1 MVITKNSTRYQLF
14 LRTRIVLLLLFV
26 VCAGAQVNA
35 QTFQSTSSYPMTQ
48 HASQA
53 VDASVAGS
61 YRAYEST
68 IYEPFTAASPSSNS
82 SNAPA
87 GITGRK
93 NTTINPGNEGE
104 WGENSDGGKQ
114 ENSYPIGEPWI
125 MLLFA
130 AAGAVVVYMKQRKKA
145 EA

>member
-26 VCAGAQVNA
+26 VSVGAQVNA
-35 QTFQSTSSYPMTQ
+35 QTFQSTSSYPMAQ

-82 SNAPA
+82 NDAPA
-87 GITGRK
+87 NISGRR
-93 NTTINPGNEGE
+93 NADDDGFG
-104 WGENSDGGKQ
+104 GNSDGGNQ
-114 ENSYPIGEPWI
+114 ADSYPVGEPWI
-125 MLLFA
+125 MLAFA
-130 AAGAVVVYMKQRKKA
+130 AMAAVVITLRKKQTA
-145 EA
+145 

>member
-26 VCAGAQVNA
+26 VSVGAQVNA

-48 HASQA
+48 QGYQA
-53 VDASVAGS
+53 IEVNQAGS

-82 SNAPA
+82 NDAPA
-87 GITGRK
+87 NISGRR
-93 NTTINPGNEGE
+93 NADDDGFG
-104 WGENSDGGKQ
+104 GNSDGGEQ
-114 ENSYPIGEPWI
+114 ADSYPVGEPWI
-125 MLLFA
+125 MLAFA
-130 AAGAVVVYMKQRKKA
+130 AMAAVVITLRKKQTA
-145 EA
+145 

>member
-26 VCAGAQVNA
+26 VSVGAQVNA
-35 QTFQSTSSYPMTQ
+35 QTFQSTSSYPMAQ
-48 HASQA
+48 QGYQA
-53 VDASVAGS
+53 IEVNQAGS

-82 SNAPA
+82 NDAPA

-104 WGENSDGGKQ
+104 WGENSDGGDQ

-125 MLLFA
+125 MLAFA
-130 AAGAVVVYMKQRKKA
+130 AMAAVVITLRKKQTA
-145 EA
+145 

>member
-26 VCAGAQVNA
+26 VSVGAQVNA
-35 QTFQSTSSYPMTQ
+35 QTFQSTSSYPMAQ

-82 SNAPA
+82 NDAPA
-87 GITGRK
+87 NISGRR
-93 NTTINPGNEGE
+93 NADDDGFG
-104 WGENSDGGKQ
+104 GNSDGGSQ
-114 ENSYPIGEPWI
+114 ADSYPMGEPWI

>member
-35 QTFQSTSSYPMTQ
+35 QTFQSTSSYPMVQ
-48 HASQA
+48 QSYQA
-53 VDASVAGS
+53 IEVNQAGS

-82 SNAPA
+82 NDAPA
-87 GITGRK
+87 NISGRR
-93 NTTINPGNEGE
+93 NINEDDFGFEDESNKSKEFPV
-104 WGENSDGGKQ
+104 
-114 ENSYPIGEPWI
+114 GEPWI
-125 MLLFA
+125 MLAFA
-130 AAGAVVVYMKQRKKA
+130 AMAAVVITLRKKQTA
-145 EA
+145 

>member
-26 VCAGAQVNA
+26 VSVGAQVNA
-35 QTFQSTSSYPMTQ
+35 QTFQSTSSYPMAQ
-48 HASQA
+48 QGYQASEVNQ
-53 VDASVAGS
+53 AGS

-87 GITGRK
+87 NISGRR
-93 NTTINPGNEGE
+93 NADDDGFG
-104 WGENSDGGKQ
+104 GNSDGGNQ
-114 ENSYPIGEPWI
+114 ADSYPVGEPWI
-125 MLLFA
+125 MLAFA
-130 AAGAVVVYMKQRKKA
+130 AMAAVVITLRKKQTA
-145 EA
+145 

>member
-26 VCAGAQVNA
+26 VSVGAQVNA
-35 QTFQSTSSYPMTQ
+35 QTFQSTSSYPMAQ

-68 IYEPFTAASPSSNS
+68 IYEPFTSANPSSNS

-104 WGENSDGGKQ
+104 WGENSDGGDQ

-125 MLLFA
+125 MLAFA
-130 AAGAVVVYMKQRKKA
+130 AMAAVVITLRKKQTA
-145 EA
+145 